1 MGKNKKGLMV
11 AFLVLFLLLGV
22 YFLLKSLNLEEEPET
37 ANAVKTVFDLK
48 MELFLRD
55 LLIILCLKTRIIF
68 FQILKIMKLQQNYPP
83 KAVMYLQLWHKGFA
97 R

>member
-22 YFLLKSLNLEEEPET
+22 YFLLKSLNLEEE
-37 ANAVKTVFDLK
+37 
-48 MELFLRD
+48 LR
-55 LLIILCLKTRIIF
+55 R
-68 FQILKIMKLQQNYPP
+68 QM
-83 KAVMYLQLWHKGFA
+83 